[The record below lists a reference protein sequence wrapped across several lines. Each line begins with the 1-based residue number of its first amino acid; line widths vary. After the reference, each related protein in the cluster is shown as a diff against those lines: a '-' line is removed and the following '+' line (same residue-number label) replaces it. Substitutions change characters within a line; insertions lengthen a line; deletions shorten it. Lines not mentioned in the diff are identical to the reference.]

1 MSPEQMSRGI
11 VNKQADM
18 YSFGMTIYEVCRGN
32 AFWHEFLSSL
42 LRSSLALLRFLGQLM
57 ASPLLP
63 WLEVSARLGQ
73 LNHISFNMAST
84 TIYGASSRVAGL
96 PIMISA
102 QLQRMWRLCFIGCW
116 HHNLNPPLLQS
127 FGSTTLYGWSF
138 LLLVLFSLHTSFMQQ
153 LVDSQDNRCL
163 HGNHRMKLTLRP
175 IPLLHSYTPNDHYA
189 R

>member
-42 LRSSLALLRFLGQLM
+42 LRSSLALLHFLGQLM
-57 ASPLLP
+57 ASSLLP

-84 TIYGASSRVAGL
+84 MIYGASSRVAGL

-116 HHNLNPPLLQS
+116 HHNLNPPSPKLR
-127 FGSTTLYGWSF
+127 FNHTLW
-138 LLLVLFSLHTSFMQQ
+138 LVFSSLGFV
-153 LVDSQDNRCL
+153 LVAY
-163 HGNHRMKLTLRP
+163 
-175 IPLLHSYTPNDHYA
+175 LLHATTCGFTG
-189 R
+189 

>member
-18 YSFGMTIYEVCRGN
+18 YSFGMTIYEVCQGN

-73 LNHISFNMAST
+73 LTHISFNMASIDNDDLWSLIT
-84 TIYGASSRVAGL
+84 CCWSSDHDLRPTAADVA
-96 PIMISA
+96 
-102 QLQRMWRLCFIGCW
+102 
-116 HHNLNPPLLQS
+116 
-127 FGSTTLYGWSF
+127 
-138 LLLVLFSLHTSFMQQ
+138 
-153 LVDSQDNRCL
+153 
-163 HGNHRMKLTLRP
+163 LTLHRLLASQIESP
-175 IPLLHSYTPNDHYA
+175 PSPKLRFNHTQWLVFSALGFVLVAYLLHATTCGFTG
-189 R
+189 